1 MITDKYT
8 ITNQRELRREFWR
21 QFPNLCHRRVI
32 RMGDER
38 HYPLSTRHAFG
49 DWLDYLCRDSIISPE
64 LAQRATL

>member
-21 QFPNLCHRRVI
+21 QFPALLHRRVV
-32 RMGDER
+32 RMGDMR
-38 HYPLSTRHAFG
+38 CYPTDTRVVWV
-49 DWLDYLCRDSIISPE
+49 DWIGAMCKNGIISPE